1 MISTLYKFNKQGIIL
16 FYLEKLN
23 KTQQECQYSSFKDMC
38 SVFLLLKYNITIG
51 LLKMLKIDGLTS
63 LTHTQP
69 LASQVCNKA

>member
-1 MISTLYKFNKQGIIL
+1 MPVFKFQG
-16 FYLEKLN
+16 YV
-23 KTQQECQYSSFKDMC
+23 C
-38 SVFLLLKYNITIG
+38 LLLKYNITIG

>member
-1 MISTLYKFNKQGIIL
+1 M
-16 FYLEKLN
+16 
-23 KTQQECQYSSFKDMC
+23 
-38 SVFLLLKYNITIG
+38 SVFKFQGYMYCVCLLLKYNITIG